1 MLCASEIQVEIYTS
15 PVQLIYACF
24 QTILFL
30 ATIIGSLLAIIEL
43 SKKTTIPDSTRV
55 LLVGS
60 LFFANA
66 HELAYFSSPVSS
78 SVFQFNSFIY
88 FQLKVFQ
95 MSLFHSNSSC
105 YPLASTLECIP
116 TTTVLSM
123 GISGNMLIQ
132 SALSVDRFVR
142 EFINEITLMRAL
154 PGFALLFIVL
164 IPSFL
169 SYSWIRSDIVLD
181 DYQMFCS
188 QWSAKISTRANLFL
202 ELCSYLTVAHIII
215 NLLIILRNQS
225 VEGKCRFDVQQRY
238 LTSETLKTTQT
249 ICYLSIAQFLAMFL
263 YSGGVLLMRKNQK
276 NIPPIVY
283 TNVIVWVYAPPYA
296 CVSLAPL
303 ILYSLWNLKKQR
315 QIRIQSI
322 TVQKETQDD
331 HMRKLQ
337 ISWG

>member
-1 MLCASEIQVEIYTS
+1 MATVEDEQFEQKAYSYPTFTAAFQRQQTYENMLCASEIQVEIYTS

-66 HELAYFSSPVSS
+66 HELAYFSSP
-78 SVFQFNSFIY
+78 
-88 FQLKVFQ
+88 LKVFQ

-132 SALSVDRFVR
+132 SALSVDR
-142 EFINEITLMRAL
+142 
-154 PGFALLFIVL
+154 
-164 IPSFL
+164 
-169 SYSWIRSDIVLD
+169 
-181 DYQMFCS
+181 
-188 QWSAKISTRANLFL
+188 
-202 ELCSYLTVAHIII
+202 
-215 NLLIILRNQS
+215 
-225 VEGKCRFDVQQRY
+225 CRFDVQQRY